1 LINIYGYSSFIIY
14 FPNGKTPLPSFP
26 CPHPAGPRY
35 RPPLPPLGG
44 AQCIQIFQ
52 GLCSHSK
59 KERGSN
65 CAENLVKFK
74 IKVEEDPRPRV
85 PHAGQVGRQ
94 AGSPPGLLI
103 WRVVRRRL
111 FVAGISN

>member
-1 LINIYGYSSFIIY
+1 VH
-14 FPNGKTPLPSFP
+14 PNFRGFMQP
-26 CPHPAGPRY
+26 
-35 RPPLPPLGG
+35 
-44 AQCIQIFQ
+44 QQ
-52 GLCSHSK
+52 
-59 KERGSN
+59 KERGAN
-65 CAENLVKFK
+65 CAENLVTFK